1 MDRPSQLSWWSARVF
16 RRIRRLVVHR
26 HRMGGG
32 NCDEYS
38 RRCATCVSCLPL
50 RCSSNVRLTQWLN
63 STGVPMFHYLGFAMV
78 HHCFSVIDI
87 PGFLWYADCNPLF
100 VWCGGSLL
108 SPRIFLFFSPFSVLA
123 IFTIVETALPDR
135 SVLRGGNPV
144 HLVVAWASLTVTLN
158 IIVTSMICF
167 RLLRARALTLG
178 ALSPEMSR
186 MYTSIVAI
194 LIESAAPFT
203 IIGIGL
209 VVTTAKNS
217 PLTYAF
223 ADIWSLFC
231 VESNS
236 SHAPF

>member
-1 MDRPSQLSWWSARVF
+1 
-16 RRIRRLVVHR
+16 
-26 HRMGGG
+26 
-32 NCDEYS
+32 
-38 RRCATCVSCLPL
+38 VSSDL
-50 RCSSNVRLTQWLN
+50 
-63 STGVPMFHYLGFAMV
+63 
-78 HHCFSVIDI
+78 
-87 PGFLWYADCNPLF
+87 
-100 VWCGGSLL
+100 
-108 SPRIFLFFSPFSVLA
+108 LFFSLFSVLA

-231 VESNS
+231 VESKS
-236 SHAPF
+236 SHAPFCEDAKGEYD